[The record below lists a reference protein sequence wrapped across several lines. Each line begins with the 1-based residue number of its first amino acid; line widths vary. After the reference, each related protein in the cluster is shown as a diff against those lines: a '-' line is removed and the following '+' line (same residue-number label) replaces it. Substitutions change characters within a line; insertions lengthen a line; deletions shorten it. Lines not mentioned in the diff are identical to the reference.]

1 MKEGK
6 NKIYYGLQIKYGAPN
21 PAPSPLE
28 RAGGEAAMN
37 NFSELI
43 TYFENIARKH
53 IAIQHTEIEK
63 HFFRFEL
70 DEVLNGINRSDV
82 AFPMLILEGYS
93 YDYTDNKS
101 DNILKN
107 RSGAFI
113 LLDHCPDISDYGKV
127 HEIWDNL
134 ETIADDI
141 LALIKSD
148 KRNPLTP
155 VVRGFEFSS
164 VDSKLIANEIGNSI
178 GIRITFIISSPVATD
193 VDENR
198 WITTEPE

>member
-1 MKEGK
+1 
-6 NKIYYGLQIKYGAPN
+6 
-21 PAPSPLE
+21 
-28 RAGGEAAMN
+28 MN
-37 NFSELI
+37 NFSKLI
-43 TYFENIARKH
+43 TYFENIARSH
-53 IAIQHTEIEK
+53 VEIQHNENEK

-70 DEVLNGINRSDV
+70 DEVLNGINRTDV
-82 AFPMLILEGYS
+82 AYPMLILEGYS

-134 ETIADDI
+134 EAIADDI
-141 LALIKSD
+141 LIKIKSD
-148 KRNPLTP
+148 KFNPLAS

-164 VDSKLIANEIGNSI
+164 VESKLIANEIGNSI
-178 GIRITFIISSPVATD
+178 GIRITFTISSPVSTD
-193 VDENR
+193 VNDLR
-198 WITTEPE
+198 WIAYDSGSGSSSI

>member
-1 MKEGK
+1 MK
-6 NKIYYGLQIKYGAPN
+6 
-21 PAPSPLE
+21 
-28 RAGGEAAMN
+28 N
-37 NFSELI
+37 NFSKLV
-43 TYFENIARKH
+43 TYFENIARAH
-53 IAIQHTEIEK
+53 VEIQHSDNEK
-63 HFFRFEL
+63 HFFRFEI
-70 DEVLNGINRSDV
+70 DEVLAGINRSDV
-82 AFPMLILEGYS
+82 AYPMLILEGYS

-101 DNILKN
+101 DNIIKN

-141 LALIKSD
+141 LIKIKSD

-164 VDSKLIANEIGNSI
+164 VESKLIANEIGNSI
-178 GIRITFIISSPVATD
+178 GLRITFTISSPVLSDVNINHWLTD
-193 VDENR
+193 LSGSGSAS
-198 WITTEPE
+198 I